1 MEDLGICHFW
11 VLKING
17 YQKKHGKVGHVYSK
31 HQFGGS
37 MILRKMEMI
46 WKTVVWCHFMF
57 ISYLLMTFYQIFASR
72 CEASI
77 ASRGGYFEIE
87 LEGIH
92 N

>member
-1 MEDLGICHFW
+1 
-11 VLKING
+11 
-17 YQKKHGKVGHVYSK
+17 
-31 HQFGGS
+31 

-57 ISYLLMTFYQIFASR
+57 ISYLLMTFYEIFASR

-92 N
+92 NS